1 MQESAPSVAHGCVVL
16 KVEFLRDARRKADSS
31 LRSAALRMTCHP
43 ERSEGS
49 AFRLRPKGR
58 PKYYENRLPLRCAW
72 REPPLHARSFQAH
85 RLASGGPARTIGS
98 AWYPKRMRMTAVFEP
113 AREGGYTCFVEEIP
127 AAISQGET
135 LEEAK
140 ANLLDALKLVLE
152 CQREL
157 AEKNLSPNAV
167 RESIELAGV

>member
-1 MQESAPSVAHGCVVL
+1 M
-16 KVEFLRDARRKADSS
+16 KV
-31 LRSAALRMTCHP
+31 
-43 ERSEGS
+43 
-49 AFRLRPKGR
+49 
-58 PKYYENRLPLRCAW
+58 
-72 REPPLHARSFQAH
+72 
-85 RLASGGPARTIGS
+85 
-98 AWYPKRMRMTAVFEP
+98 TAVFEP

-135 LEEAK
+135 LAEAK

-157 AEKNLSPNAV
+157 AEKDLSPGAV

>member
-1 MQESAPSVAHGCVVL
+1 
-16 KVEFLRDARRKADSS
+16 
-31 LRSAALRMTCHP
+31 
-43 ERSEGS
+43 
-49 AFRLRPKGR
+49 
-58 PKYYENRLPLRCAW
+58 
-72 REPPLHARSFQAH
+72 
-85 RLASGGPARTIGS
+85 
-98 AWYPKRMRMTAVFEP
+98 MTAVFEP
-113 AREGGYTCFVEEIP
+113 AREGGYTCFVEEFP

-157 AEKNLSPNAV
+157 AERNLSPNAV

>member
-1 MQESAPSVAHGCVVL
+1 
-16 KVEFLRDARRKADSS
+16 
-31 LRSAALRMTCHP
+31 
-43 ERSEGS
+43 
-49 AFRLRPKGR
+49 
-58 PKYYENRLPLRCAW
+58 
-72 REPPLHARSFQAH
+72 
-85 RLASGGPARTIGS
+85 
-98 AWYPKRMRMTAVFEP
+98 MRVTAVFEP

-157 AEKNLSPNAV
+157 AEKNLSPDAV
-167 RESIELAGV
+167 RETIELAGV